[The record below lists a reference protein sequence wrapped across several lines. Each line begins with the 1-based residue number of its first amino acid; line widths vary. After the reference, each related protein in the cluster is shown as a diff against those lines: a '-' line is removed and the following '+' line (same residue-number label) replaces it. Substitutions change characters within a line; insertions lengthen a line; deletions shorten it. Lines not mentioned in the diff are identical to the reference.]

1 VTQMFTQN
9 ILRKC
14 ASYARL

>member
-1 VTQMFTQN
+1 MFTQN